1 MSPVVF
7 GFPTVY
13 LSVHGVLKAMWCGGG
28 QGLWCCR
35 VGGDGWVMWRC
46 CREQRLVKTDLRWFC
61 WVFIAAEEARR
72 RRGLPPSPELSGVI
86 LTLDLGVTLLYCTA
100 VQQYSIT
107 AVQGHCCT
115 VSLLYSIT
123 AVQGHQHWAKK
134 GVFRANKVPMSTLDK
149 SLKGQRRLHFTAAA
163 VQYNRLV
170 RLEESFT
177 GA

>member
-1 MSPVVF
+1 MV
-7 GFPTVY
+7 
-13 LSVHGVLKAMWCGGG
+13 LSNWRRWM
-28 QGLWCCR
+28 
-35 VGGDGWVMWRC
+35 GDVEMLWRC

-86 LTLDLGVTLLYCTA
+86 LTLDLGVTLLYSTA
-100 VQQYSIT
+100 VQQYSS
-107 AVQGHCCT
+107 T
-115 VSLLYSIT
+115 VALLCRVT
-123 AVQGHQHWAKK
+123 DVQGHQHWAKK

-163 VQYNRLV
+163 VQYNKLV